1 MKAGDRFNLTV
12 IQEKIKNAKAYLKT
26 HRKRVH
32 SLLLQLFLWTSVL
45 CLIQLF
51 YLRQDLELCSQKNQE
66 TYNDVQN
73 ASSYYVNA
81 LLYSGYMNAAQHAE
95 SLRDDLVR
103 TITTQY
109 NGNMRM
115 LKSDLNTYFSANNVN
130 NQLYRIIANTAY
142 TYEDRWFQNR
152 KDVQILVVSHK
163 GVLFSTDRHNA
174 LRQATALEELFKWDG
189 NNVLAMNIYG
199 DPSDIQVLSPSQ
211 LSKDINALNEKIF
224 IAPAYIYEREDI
236 FGVSNIYP
244 NGTMNNN
251 DQLVVLVTYQP
262 WLNDNFSMVRTY
274 SDKIQRNVE
283 EQYITVLSNGIIRVG
298 VLAMTMIGVGIICKT
313 ID

>member
-1 MKAGDRFNLTV
+1 MKAGDKFNLTV

-109 NGNMRM
+109 NG
-115 LKSDLNTYFSANNVN
+115 
-130 NQLYRIIANTAY
+130 
-142 TYEDRWFQNR
+142 
-152 KDVQILVVSHK
+152 
-163 GVLFSTDRHNA
+163 
-174 LRQATALEELFKWDG
+174 
-189 NNVLAMNIYG
+189 
-199 DPSDIQVLSPSQ
+199 DIRPLS
-211 LSKDINALNEKIF
+211 
-224 IAPAYIYEREDI
+224 
-236 FGVSNIYP
+236 
-244 NGTMNNN
+244 
-251 DQLVVLVTYQP
+251 
-262 WLNDNFSMVRTY
+262 
-274 SDKIQRNVE
+274 
-283 EQYITVLSNGIIRVG
+283 
-298 VLAMTMIGVGIICKT
+298 
-313 ID
+313 